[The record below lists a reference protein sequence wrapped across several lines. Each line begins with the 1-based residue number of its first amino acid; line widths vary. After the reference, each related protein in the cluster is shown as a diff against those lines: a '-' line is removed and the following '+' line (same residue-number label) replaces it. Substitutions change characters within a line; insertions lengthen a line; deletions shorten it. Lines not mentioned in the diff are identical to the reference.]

1 MDLQPIM
8 DRMAE
13 HFRPDAW
20 SLLLVDEATEELY
33 FSLAVGSAADSLKD
47 VRLKLGEGIAGWVA
61 KHGERLIIPDVYTDP
76 RFAKRI
82 DEMTKWETRSII
94 CVPLI
99 SKNKILGVIQL
110 INVDKES
117 FSDHELFFLQGLC
130 ENAAAAIEN
139 ARELENRGRTPLAG
153 ASKTAE

>member
-20 SLLLVDEATEELY
+20 SLLLVDDASDELY
-33 FSLAVGSAADSLKD
+33 FALAAGSAADSLKNI
-47 VRLKLGEGIAGWVA
+47 RLKLGEGIAGWVA

-82 DEMTKWETRSII
+82 DEMTRWETRSII
-94 CVPLI
+94 CVPLV
-99 SKNKILGVIQL
+99 SKKKILGVIQL

-139 ARELENRGRTPLAG
+139 ARELENRSRP
-153 ASKTAE
+153 ASVSAAKVAE

>member
-1 MDLQPIM
+1 M

-20 SLLLVDEATEELY
+20 SLLMLDDATNDLY
-33 FSLAVGSAADSLKD
+33 FKLAAGGAAESLKG

-61 KHGERLIIPDVYTDP
+61 KHGERLVIPDVYTDP

-94 CVPLI
+94 CIPLK
-99 SKNKILGVIQL
+99 SKHGVLGVIQL
-110 INVDKES
+110 INVDEDA
-117 FSDHELFFLQGLC
+117 FSDHELFFLQSLC
-130 ENAAAAIEN
+130 DNAAVAIEN
-139 ARELENRGRTPLAG
+139 SRE
-153 ASKTAE
+153 AESRKQLT

>member
-1 MDLQPIM
+1 MNLQAIM

-20 SLLLVDEATEELY
+20 SLLLLDQERQELY
-33 FSLAVGSAADSLKD
+33 FDLAVGSAADSLKN

-61 KHGERLIIPDVYTDP
+61 KNAERLVVPDVYTDP

-82 DEMTKWETRSII
+82 DEMTKWQTHSII

-99 SKNKILGVIQL
+99 SNKKVLGVVQL
-110 INVDKES
+110 INVDPDS
-117 FSDHELFFLQGLC
+117 FSDHELFFLQSLC
-130 ENAAAAIEN
+130 DNAAAAIES
-139 ARELENRGRTPLAG
+139 AQEHEVRGKHNPAAAAKAG
-153 ASKTAE
+153 E